1 MSIFDDAKI
10 DCHAHIF
17 DPVHYP
23 YGEDS
28 FYKPAGQELGTPAQ
42 FLHVL
47 DAYGVGH
54 ALLVQPNSGY
64 DRDNRCM
71 LGAIAASRG
80 RLKGVAVVANDCSRS
95 ELEDLKAGGIVGIAF
110 NAALFGVAHYAD
122 SGPLLERLAELG
134 LFAQIQ
140 VQENQLVEF
149 APLLEAG
156 GARLLFDH
164 CGRPDMAAGLG
175 QAGFQALL
183 AFGRRG
189 NAHVKL
195 SGYVKFSQ
203 QAYPFEDTWPYVQAL
218 VEAFGSGGC
227 IWGSDWPFLR
237 APSRVDYGPLLKL
250 MERLLPGPAERRAVL
265 WDNPRSLFGFD
276 QASPLT

>member
-1 MSIFDDAKI
+1 M
-10 DCHAHIF
+10 
-17 DPVHYP
+17 
-23 YGEDS
+23 
-28 FYKPAGQELGTPAQ
+28 
-42 FLHVL
+42 HVL

-71 LGAIAASRG
+71 LDAIAASRA
-80 RLKGVAVVANDCSRS
+80 RLKGVAVVANDCPRS
-95 ELEDLKAGGIVGIAF
+95 ELEDLKASGIVGIAF
-110 NAALFGVAHYAD
+110 NAALFGVTHYAD

-140 VQENQLVEF
+140 VQNDQLVEF
-149 APLLEAG
+149 APLLEAS

-164 CGRPDMAAGLG
+164 CGRPDMQAGLG
-175 QAGFQALL
+175 QAGFQTLL

-195 SGYVKFSQ
+195 SGYVKFSHQ
-203 QAYPFEDTWPYVQAL
+203 PYPFEDTWPYVQAL

-250 MERLLPGPAERRAVL
+250 MERLLPDPAQRRAVL
-265 WDNPRSLFGFD
+265 WDNPHSLFGFK
-276 QASPLT
+276 